1 MNKVQEILEEILVTN
16 DLSIWQLSKKL
27 KVPYMTVYH
36 WIKHAQIPKLEYVKK
51 ICETFGIN
59 ISRFF

>member
-1 MNKVQEILEEILVTN
+1 MGVFLTLPQKKKYMNKVQEILEEILVTN

-36 WIKHAQIPKLEYVKK
+36 WIKHAQNSKVG
-51 ICETFGIN
+51 IC
-59 ISRFF
+59 

>member
-36 WIKHAQIPKLEYVKK
+36 WIKHAQNSKVG
-51 ICETFGIN
+51 IC
-59 ISRFF
+59 